1 MTKLRRARVIPRTK
15 GATRRR
21 GGESLRY
28 LTEAQDHQCDS
39 VPLFVCMPPDP
50 AGATDNRQLKRKD
63 GSKMSELKR
72 TQLYDVHVAAGAD
85 MVDFGGWEMPV
96 QYPAGIVAEHLYT
109 RHFCSLFDVSHMGRL
124 LVSGPDHVAFLQHI
138 LTSNIEALDLN
149 TAQYS
154 IIPAEDGSAVDDAYL
169 YRFEEDRYLLIVNA
183 ANTEKDLRHLE
194 SVIKDFDCTLTDIT
208 SEWASIAVQGPKSK
222 ELLTVLSGG
231 EAVTEPIKNTLNT
244 LDFEGHR
251 VRVAKTGYTGEPLGF
266 EVFIP
271 SGEAAWLWNRLIE
284 LGARPAGLG
293 ARDTLRLEAGMP
305 LYGHEFGVDPDG
317 DPMPIYAV
325 PLAKF
330 AVSFSDRKGSFI
342 GRDAL
347 AKQRAAFIRI
357 QNRDFSDL
365 TDLPKVIR
373 PIALLDRGVMRAG
386 MPIYRN
392 DEQIGWVTSG
402 TMVPYYRAE
411 GEGLETVI
419 TDEVAK
425 RAIGLCYIASDVLE
439 DDIVEVDVRGRRLKA
454 AIAVR
459 HMSVTAPPYAR
470 PLIYGTELSK
480 REISDEALPVRAFE
494 LLKKAAENH
503 LWRQKQCVNL
513 IPSENTPSRAVQ
525 LLCSS
530 DPSCRYAE
538 HKKVVPFYD
547 KDIFYY
553 QGTKFIDEVEQLAAE
568 ELKKYFGCTEVE
580 TRVISGQM
588 SNMTVFSALMDW
600 KNRLNRKE
608 EPKRLGYVMNNHIF
622 KGGHLSAQPMGAL
635 HDYIAVDP
643 VTEKSAVVNF
653 PVCKD
658 NIFKIDV
665 DETLKVIEQYRPE
678 FIIFGKSMVLHK
690 EPVAA
695 IRRFVDDQKIP
706 TTIMYDMAHVL
717 GLAGPYF
724 QDPFAEGAEIVT
736 GSTHKTFFGP
746 QRGLVAVNYRE
757 DELKY
762 GLWETIE
769 TRAFPGSVSNHHL
782 GTQLGL
788 LMAAYEMNCFRD
800 EYQKAVTENAKSF
813 ARSLKARGLNV
824 AGDPAIGFTETHQ
837 VIVSVGYA
845 LGAEIA
851 ERLERN
857 NIIVNYQATPDE
869 EGFTASGALRMG
881 VSEMTRFGFGEK
893 EFDELADIMADCI
906 LRGKDVTEDVI
917 RLRSRFTE
925 MRYCFSDSEFETA
938 LEDFAGK
945 VGF

>member
-1 MTKLRRARVIPRTK
+1 
-15 GATRRR
+15 
-21 GGESLRY
+21 
-28 LTEAQDHQCDS
+28 
-39 VPLFVCMPPDP
+39 
-50 AGATDNRQLKRKD
+50 
-63 GSKMSELKR
+63 MSELKR
-72 TQLYDVHVAAGAD
+72 TQLYDVHVAAGAT

-96 QYPAGIVAEHLYT
+96 QYPTGIVAEHLYT

-124 LVSGPDHVAFLQHI
+124 LVAGPDRVAFLQHV
-138 LTSNIEALDLN
+138 LSSNVEALDLN
-149 TAQYS
+149 TAQYC

-169 YRFEEDRYLLIVNA
+169 YRYEEERFLLVVNA
-183 ANTEKDLRHLE
+183 ANTDKDLAHLLPIAE
-194 SVIKDFDCTLTDIT
+194 KFDVTIT
-208 SEWASIAVQGPKSK
+208 NITADWASIAVQGPKSK
-222 ELLTVLSGG
+222 ELMMILSGG
-231 EAVTEPIKNTLNT
+231 AAVTEPMKNALNT
-244 LDFEGHR
+244 LTLEGHE
-251 VRVAKTGYTGEPLGF
+251 VRVAKTGYTGEPLGY
-266 EVFIP
+266 EVFIR
-271 SGEAAWLWNRLIE
+271 SEEAAWLWNRLIE
-284 LGARPAGLG
+284 LGAKPAGLG

-305 LYGHEFGVDPDG
+305 LYGHEMGVDPDG
-317 DPMPIYAV
+317 VPMPIFAV
-325 PLAKF
+325 SLAKF
-330 AVSFSDRKGSFI
+330 AVSFSERKGDFI
-342 GRDAL
+342 GRAPL
-347 AKQRAAFIRI
+347 EKQSAAFKRI

-365 TDLPKVIR
+365 TDLPKVIK
-373 PIALLDRGVMRAG
+373 PIVLLDRGVMRGG
-386 MPIYRN
+386 MPVYRG

-402 TMVPYYRAE
+402 TMVPYYVSE

-425 RAIGLCYIASDVLE
+425 RAIGTCYIASDVLE
-439 DDIVEVDVRGRRLKA
+439 DDIVEVDIRGKRLKA
-454 AIAVR
+454 AIPAR

-470 PLIYGTELSK
+470 PLIYGTELK
-480 REISDEALPVRAFE
+480 PREISADDRPIRALE
-494 LLKKAAENH
+494 LLKKAEANH
-503 LWRQKQCVNL
+503 IWRQKNCINL

-553 QGTKFIDEVEQLAAE
+553 QGTKFIDEVEQLAVE
-568 ELKKYFGCTEVE
+568 ELRKYFGCTEVE

-600 KNRLNRKE
+600 KNRLDRKHDA
-608 EPKRLGYVMNNHIF
+608 KRLGYVLNNHII

-643 VTEKSAVVNF
+643 VTERSAVVNF

-665 DETLKVIEQYRPE
+665 EETKKVIEQYRPE

-695 IRRFVDDQKIP
+695 IRQFVDEQKIP

-717 GLAGPYF
+717 GLVGPYF
-724 QDPFAEGAEIVT
+724 QQPFAEGAEIVT

-746 QRGLVAVNYRE
+746 QRGVVAVNYKE
-757 DELKY
+757 DDLKY

-769 TRAFPGSVSNHHL
+769 RRAFPGSVSNHHL

-788 LMAAYEMNCFRD
+788 LMAAYEMNYFKD
-800 EYQKAVTENAKSF
+800 EYQKNIIQNAKYF
-813 ARSLKARGLNV
+813 AKCLKAQGLNV
-824 AGDPAIGFTETHQ
+824 CGDPAIDYTETHQ

-845 LGAEIA
+845 QGAEIA

-881 VSEMTRFGFGEK
+881 MSEMTRFGFGKK
-893 EFDELADIMADCI
+893 EFEQLAAIMADCI
-906 LRGKDVTEDVI
+906 LRGKDVKEDVI
-917 RLRSRFTE
+917 RLRSNFTE
-925 MRYCFSDSEFETA
+925 MKYCFSDDEFETA
-938 LEDFAGK
+938 LEGFAAK